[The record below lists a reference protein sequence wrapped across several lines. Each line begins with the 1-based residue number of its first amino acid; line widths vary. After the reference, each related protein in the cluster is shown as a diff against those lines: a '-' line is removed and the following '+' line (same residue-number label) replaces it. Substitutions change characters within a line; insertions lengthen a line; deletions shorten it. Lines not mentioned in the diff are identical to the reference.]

1 MQITVFN
8 NRPTGGEKVSCVDG
22 TTVSPGSSHTMVG
35 RSKAEYT
42 YQMTASLSDDNVKVL
57 ASLEASDRAPL
68 VVAMNDIADPAADAT
83 TSAGEGFALQ
93 SEAGAAANAAPAMYL
108 GAFDDADC
116 TVPAVNA
123 TLDTASSG
131 TIVSGAGTNQL
142 KVTPTAAGAFACTLT
157 DAEVE
162 VVYLKAWPADAS
174 YVVDSSDTT
183 SAEFTVS

>member
-1 MQITVFN
+1 MQITVYN
-8 NRPTGGEKVSCVDG
+8 NRATGGDRVSCVDG
-22 TTVSPGSSHTMVG
+22 TTVAPGSSHTMVG

-42 YQMTASLSDDNVKVL
+42 FQMTASLSDADVKVL
-57 ASLEASDRAPL
+57 AALEATDRAPI
-68 VVAMNDIADPAADAT
+68 VVAMNAIADPAADAT

-93 SEAGAAANAAPAMYL
+93 SEAGAAANVAPAMYL
-108 GAFDDADC
+108 GAFDDEDC
-116 TVPAVNA
+116 LIPAVNA

-131 TIVSGAGTNQL
+131 TIVSGSGTNLL
-142 KVTPTAAGAFACTLT
+142 KVTPTSAGAFACTLT
-157 DAEVE
+157 DEEVE